1 MGLRIPVKQ
10 TMGTVPFY
18 GNMKRLP
25 LLVFLCLSL
34 WNVILVLRLKKEK
47 ERYKREHL
55 KRLAAIRDIN
65 DLLAE
70 NGRLLRL
77 LFQIRTKDF
86 DSEEKGSCDVEDLLN
101 RYEKEAVTKVRRL
114 LPRCREHQIRR
125 LCYFFAGLSY
135 QSISSLTH
143 DSIPALKESKSRY
156 RKIFLSMGTET
167 GNFLASL
174 LDGPGHVPETK
185 QKGGAA

>member
-1 MGLRIPVKQ
+1 
-10 TMGTVPFY
+10 MGTVPFY

-77 LFQIRTKDF
+77 LFRIRTKDF
-86 DSEEKGSCDVEDLLN
+86 DSEEKGSCDVEDLLH
-101 RYEKEAVTKVRRL
+101 E
-114 LPRCREHQIRR
+114 PIHIRV
-125 LCYFFAGLSY
+125 LE
-135 QSISSLTH
+135 I
-143 DSIPALKESKSRY
+143 Y
-156 RKIFLSMGTET
+156 RSG
-167 GNFLASL
+167 
-174 LDGPGHVPETK
+174 
-185 QKGGAA
+185 